1 MKTLTNIIILFV
13 LFVTSTAVAVPPPSD
28 APVREILNAIRK
40 QETRGEKNP
49 DAAVGDNG
57 DSIGAYQIQYSYWL
71 DAVEKNPSLKK
82 RGYDAVKDRE
92 YAEQVIIAYMTRY
105 APNWKPETILRI
117 HNGGPVG
124 YKKKST
130 VKYWRESRQYLPEN
144 LR

>member
-1 MKTLTNIIILFV
+1 MKTLTNIII

-49 DAAVGDNG
+49 NAAVGDNG
-57 DSIGAYQIQYSYWL
+57 DSIGAYQIQKSYWI
-71 DAVEKNPSLKK
+71 DAVEKNPSLKE
-82 RGYDAVKDRE
+82 RGYEAVKDPA

-105 APNWKPETILRI
+105 APDWKPETIMRI
-117 HNGGPVG
+117 HNGGPKG
-124 YKKKST
+124 HKNKAT
-130 VKYWRESRQYLPEN
+130 VKYWREARQYLPEN

>member
-1 MKTLTNIIILFV
+1 MKTLTNIIV

-49 DAAVGDNG
+49 NAAVGDNG
-57 DSIGAYQIQYSYWL
+57 DSIGAYQIQKSYWI
-71 DAVEKNPSLKK
+71 DAVENNPHLKK
-82 RGYDAVKDRE
+82 RGYEAVKDPA

-105 APNWKPETILRI
+105 APDWKPETILRI
-117 HNGGPVG
+117 HNKGPKG
-124 YKKKST
+124 HKIKAS
-130 VKYWRESRQYLPEN
+130 VKYWREARQYLPEN

>member
-1 MKTLTNIIILFV
+1 MKTLTNIIV
-13 LFVTSTAVAVPPPSD
+13 LFVTSTAIAVPPPSD

-49 DAAVGDNG
+49 NAAVGDNG
-57 DSIGAYQIQYSYWL
+57 DSIGAYQIQKPYWI
-71 DAVEKNPSLKK
+71 DAVEKNPHLKE
-82 RGYDAVKDRE
+82 RGYEAVKDPE

-117 HNGGPVG
+117 HNGGPKG
-124 YKKKST
+124 HKSKST
-130 VKYWRESRQYLPEN
+130 VKYWREARQYLPEN